1 MRILKWISWAL
12 AALVLLF
19 VLGLVVLVW
28 VIDPNTF
35 KPRIEAEVKKATGRD
50 FRLAGDIKLGFYPWL
65 ALRTGPGSIGNPPG
79 FPAEPMA
86 SWQSAQLGA
95 KLIPLLRSQLVVD
108 RVHLTGADVRLVR
121 HADGTANWQGFGGD
135 QPATPGQPTRHIT
148 VDGVDIDN
156 GRVLFVDEAA
166 PRRIEVT
173 ALNLTTDEIAPDQP
187 FTGTKIAGRL
197 HMAGFTPAGVSFALA
212 VPRAALTKDYSHL
225 EIGKFSLAFG
235 GLEAEGGIQGDF
247 GGAPQLS
254 GNISSNTFDVRALLA
269 SVGIEAPRTTD
280 PAALTRIRL
289 DGGWKFA
296 DGAMSI
302 DPLKFDLDDTHFTG
316 SFQRGAGADP
326 VGVFELHGDVLN
338 LSRYV
343 PPTDPN
349 SEPFVLPTA
358 ALRALKFRGVLELE
372 QATLDDVVMKGVTLR
387 LLLDEQ
393 GLRSPA
399 KVAAR

>member
-1 MRILKWISWAL
+1 VRILKWISWAL
-12 AALVLLF
+12 AALLLLF
-19 VLGLVVLVW
+19 VLALVVLVW

-50 FRLAGDIKLGFYPWL
+50 FRLAGDIQLGFYPWL

-135 QPATPGQPTRHIT
+135 QHVTPGQPTRHVT
-148 VDGVDIDN
+148 VDGVDIEN
-156 GRVLFVDEAA
+156 GRVSFVDAGA

-173 ALNLTTDEIAPDQP
+173 ALELTTDAIAPDQP
-187 FTGTKIAGRL
+187 FTGTRIAGRL
-197 HMAGFTPAGVSFALA
+197 HMDGFVPDGVAFRLA
-212 VPRAALTKDYSHL
+212 VPRAVLTKDYSRL
-225 EIGKFSLAFG
+225 DIGEFSAALG
-235 GLEAEGGIQGDF
+235 GLEADGAIRGDF
-247 GGAPQLS
+247 GEALDLS
-254 GNISSNTFDVRALLA
+254 GNLSTNTFDLRALLA
-269 SVGIEAPRTTD
+269 QVGVAAPKTTD
-280 PAALTRIRL
+280 PAALTHLRFATT
-289 DGGWKFA
+289 WKVA
-296 DGAMSI
+296 DGAVSI

-316 SFQRGAGADP
+316 HFQRGAGEDP

-338 LSRYV
+338 ISRYI
-343 PPTDPN
+343 PPTDPQ
-349 SEPFVLPTA
+349 SAPFVLPTA
-358 ALRALKFRGVLELE
+358 ALRALRFRGVFELQ

-393 GLRSPA
+393 GLRSPPN
-399 KVAAR
+399 VATR